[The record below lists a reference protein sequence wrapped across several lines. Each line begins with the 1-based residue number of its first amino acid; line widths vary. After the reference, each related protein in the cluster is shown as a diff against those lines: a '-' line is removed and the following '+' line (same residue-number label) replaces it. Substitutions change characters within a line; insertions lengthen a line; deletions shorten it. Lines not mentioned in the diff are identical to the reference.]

1 MSGVFLVLTM
11 FREVDEG
18 RLFYGSGG
26 TAISKTLLLRPI
38 VLSRAFE
45 ALRHPTFKFKPALL
59 KL

>member
-1 MSGVFLVLTM
+1 MSGGFFGLTM

-18 RLFYGSGG
+18 RLFYGSRG
-26 TAISKTLLLRPI
+26 TAISKTLLTQRI

-59 KL
+59 KP